1 MSDVQVENTSD
12 IQTENMNV
20 NNQLEVVDD
29 TKGNNQ
35 EDMMKKLQQ
44 IQQVQDLILFYKLAK
59 DFITLS
65 DSEIKKLMTSTK
77 KGVPSFKKS
86 INVKSTQNKLDKLKN
101 GNTTET
107 IDYTKKYLNV
117 LTLLVKN
124 VYPDDSNKIF
134 KKRFEA
140 VCNGKMNEDKFRT
153 KLVQFWT
160 FATKMRDGQIGK
172 DDEEKLIRMELD
184 SFQSSKTEE
193 DSSNDLDEMPELE
206 DDVSELVNENNENNS

>member
-1 MSDVQVENTSD
+1 MTDVQTENVSDVQTENT
-12 IQTENMNV
+12 NV
-20 NNQLEVVDD
+20 NNEYEVVDD
-29 TKGNNQ
+29 TKNNKS
-35 EDMMKKLQQ
+35 DDRMKKLQQ
-44 IQQVQDLILFYKLAK
+44 IQHLQDLILFYKLAK

-65 DSEIKKLMTSTK
+65 DSEIKKLMMSTK

-86 INVKSTQNKLDKLKN
+86 TNVKSTQNKLDKLKN
-101 GNTTET
+101 GNTSET

-153 KLVQFWT
+153 KLMQFWT

-172 DDEEKLIRMELD
+172 DDEEKLIKMELD
-184 SFQSSKTEE
+184 SSQKHEPEE
-193 DSSNDLDEMPELE
+193 DSNDLDEMPEIE
-206 DDVSELVNENNENNS
+206 DDIPELTNEDK